1 MSKEVPVS
9 DIVTFLETDLKEVME
24 VLKRPLVY
32 EVMLNAYLAQNG
44 TYEGHLWYEED
55 GVGMKRLTT
64 QTQHKIN
71 NYPIPKVGDLVVI
84 KATNHGNNI
93 LNYHVLPK
101 DKNIFKIL
109 KMALCYTL
117 HQNSDKQIYLEQE
130 EHYKLNEL
138 ANNIQNGYFYYKH
151 PISPD
156 LTINDIIEEINNQLK
171 KINIVF
177 ELHLIE
183 ITDLAAVQFQSPKY
197 LISKQ
202 FQKLEYTR
210 AEQIIG
216 ILASA
221 NELFA
226 HKKEPIVEC
235 QIPYYGHRF
244 TSISPPASKF
254 PLFTIRKHS
263 SRVISLD
270 DYVRQ
275 GVMPESVADI
285 LRRWVERRFNVLV
298 AGGMGSGKTTLLNS
312 LLHEVALLTPTD
324 RVGIIE
330 DTPELQWW
338 TVDNSIAIAQTME
351 VDIPKLLRTAWR
363 MRLNRIWVGEIRGKE
378 AYTLLKAMMS
388 GTPGGMAS
396 IHADGAAEAIYR
408 FEQCMLENSEAQ
420 NVSKGQIAGA
430 INGIVSIQKV
440 TILKEVNG
448 IWENTIKR
456 KVTAVRQITG
466 YDVKH
471 QLYTDQWLYKDPE
484 SYMLTTDG
492 SALPTDDFSE
502 YQSVASTLEVD

>member
-55 GVGMKRLTT
+55 GVGMKRITT
-64 QTQHKIN
+64 NTIHN
-71 NYPIPKVGDLVVI
+71 MDNYPIPKLGDLVVI
-84 KATNHGNNI
+84 KATDNGNKI

-101 DKNIFKIL
+101 DHHIFKIL

-117 HQNSDKQIYLEQE
+117 HVNTDNEVYLEQE

-138 ANNIQNGYFYYKH
+138 ANNIQNGYFYYKQ
-151 PISPD
+151 PINPNF
-156 LTINDIIEEINNQLK
+156 TINEIIEEINNQLK
-171 KINIVF
+171 KLNIVF
-177 ELHLIE
+177 ELYLIE
-183 ITDLAAVQFQSPKY
+183 INESATIEFERPKY
-197 LISKQ
+197 LIAKQ
-202 FQKLEYTR
+202 FKKLEYTR

-263 SRVISLD
+263 SKVISLD
-270 DYVRQ
+270 EYVNQ

-312 LLHEVALLTPTD
+312 LLHEVSLLTPTD

-338 TVDNSIAIAQTME
+338 TVDNSIAISQTME
-351 VDIPKLLRTAWR
+351 VDIPRLLRTAWR

-378 AYTLLKAMMS
+378 AYTLLKALMS

-420 NVSKGQIAGA
+420 NVSKGQIASA

-466 YDVKH
+466 YDEKH
-471 QLYTDQWLYKDPE
+471 KLYTDQWLYKDPE

-492 SALPTDDFSE
+492 NSVPTDDFSV
-502 YQSVASTLEVD
+502 YQTPVINSING